1 MSELSEIIIDLRE
14 NSDILNCI
22 IVDKLYI
29 KKILKRLNYDKII
42 IITDY
47 EIKIEDDRV
56 IIIKENEIEKLLN
69 KKIIKINKNK
79 KLITIFSNLLFVLI
93 IIFLI
98 TNENILIFFII
109 IILILMRDNL
119 KKIINIFYK
128 KKVII

>member
-79 KLITIFSNLLFVLI
+79 KLITIYSILLFVLI

-98 TNENILIFFII
+98 INENILIFLII